1 LLEGVEFG
9 RFCRPPFASAFQ
21 PLESGARLRVFA
33 AGRFSTMS
41 RNRGVR
47 GMLKQELVEILACP
61 ENHSRLKLADSQL
74 LQRLNAAIARG
85 ELKNKAGQVVATA
98 LGGGLVRVDG
108 MVVYPIIDEIPM
120 MLVDQ
125 AIPLDQ
131 LP

>member
-1 LLEGVEFG
+1 MASRISRELPNT
-9 RFCRPPFASAFQ
+9 RP
-21 PLESGARLRVFA
+21 
-33 AGRFSTMS
+33 M
-41 RNRGVR
+41 
-47 GMLKQELVEILACP
+47 